1 MSETPIASRRLL
13 VEERR
18 RMIVELVEQQGRATV
33 EELATRFGTSTVT
46 IRADL
51 DALARS
57 SAIAGSHGGALPVAP
72 ATNDTPLNIKETRW
86 HAQKLRIGQA
96 AAKMIQDGE
105 TIILDS
111 GSTTVEI
118 ARQIRQM
125 KFESLTVI
133 TNALNIAMELTG
145 LPQIRVMMLGG
156 LLRQTLYSLGRSG
169 CGAGAGEAFRRP
181 VVSRR
186 RRARSRSRR
195 DHARSTRSGVERADD
210 PRLAPDHRRAGRQ
223 QTGSAQPVGDHADT
237 APRHGDQRQQRSR
250 RHRRSTAR
258 GRRASRAGL
267 TLPVSRVQKSRRK
280 LAVAIF
286 ACCR

>member
-1 MSETPIASRRLL
+1 MSEAPTASRRLL

-18 RMIVELVEQQGRATV
+18 RLIVDLVEQQGRATV
-33 EELATRFGTSTVT
+33 EELAQKFGTSAVT

-57 SAIAGSHGGALPVAP
+57 SAIARSHGGALPAAP
-72 ATNDTPLNIKETRW
+72 AANDTPLNIKETRW

-133 TNALNIAMELTG
+133 TNALNIAMELSG

-156 LLRQTLYSLGRSG
+156 LLRQTSYSLVGPDAEQALAKLSADRLFLG
-169 CGAGAGEAFRRP
+169 VDGLDPEVGVTTPDPLEAALNALMIR
-181 VVSRR
+181 VSRQTI
-186 RRARSRSRR
+186 AVLDASKLGQRSLSVITPVKNL
-195 DHARSTRSGVERADD
+195 DMVISDSS
-210 PRLAPDHRRAGRQ
+210 AP
-223 QTGSAQPVGDHADT
+223 ADT
-237 APRHGDQRQQRSR
+237 VEALR
-250 RHRRSTAR
+250 TA
-258 GRRASRAGL
+258 G
-267 TLPVSRVQKSRRK
+267 VQVV
-280 LAVAIF
+280 LV
-286 ACCR
+286 

>member
-1 MSETPIASRRLL
+1 MSETPTVSRRLL
-13 VEERR
+13 VEKRR
-18 RMIVELVEQQGRATV
+18 RLIVDLVEQQGRATV

-57 SAIAGSHGGALPVAP
+57 SAIARSHGGALPVAP

-86 HAQKLRIGQA
+86 HAQKLRIGHA

-133 TNALNIAMELTG
+133 TNALNIALELSG
-145 LPQIRVMMLGG
+145 LPHIRVMMLGG
-156 LLRQTLYSLGRSG
+156 LLRDTSYSLVGPDAEQALSKLSADKLFLG
-169 CGAGAGEAFRRP
+169 VDGLDP
-181 VVSRR
+181 VVGVTTPDPLEASLNALMIRVSRETIAVFDASKLGQR
-186 RRARSRSRR
+186 SLSVITTVQHLHRAITDSSAEAKAVESLR
-195 DHARSTRSGVERADD
+195 AAGVE
-210 PRLAPDHRRAGRQ
+210 
-223 QTGSAQPVGDHADT
+223 V
-237 APRHGDQRQQRSR
+237 
-250 RHRRSTAR
+250 
-258 GRRASRAGL
+258 
-267 TLPVSRVQKSRRK
+267 TLV
-280 LAVAIF
+280 
-286 ACCR
+286 

>member
-18 RMIVELVEQQGRATV
+18 RLIVELVELQGRATV

-51 DALARS
+51 DALVRNA
-57 SAIAGSHGGALPVAP
+57 AIARSHGGALPMAP

-86 HAQKLRIGQA
+86 HAQKLRIGLA
-96 AAKMIQDGE
+96 AAKMIRDGE

-133 TNALNIAMELTG
+133 TNALNIALELSG
-145 LPQIRVMMLGG
+145 LPHIRVMMLGG
-156 LLRQTLYSLGRSG
+156 LLRDTSYSLVGPDAEQALSKLSADKLFLG
-169 CGAGAGEAFRRP
+169 VDGLDP
-181 VVSRR
+181 VVGVTTPDPLEATLNALMIRVSRETI
-186 RRARSRSRR
+186 AVFDASKLGQRSLSVITPVQHLHRVITDTSAEAKAVESLR
-195 DHARSTRSGVERADD
+195 DAGVE
-210 PRLAPDHRRAGRQ
+210 
-223 QTGSAQPVGDHADT
+223 V
-237 APRHGDQRQQRSR
+237 
-250 RHRRSTAR
+250 
-258 GRRASRAGL
+258 
-267 TLPVSRVQKSRRK
+267 TLV
-280 LAVAIF
+280 
-286 ACCR
+286 

>member
-1 MSETPIASRRLL
+1 VSEAPIASRRLL

-18 RMIVELVEQQGRATV
+18 RLIVDLVAQQGRATV

-57 SAIAGSHGGALPVAP
+57 SAIARSHGGALPVAP
-72 ATNDTPLNIKETRW
+72 TTNDTPLNIKETRW
-86 HAQKLRIGQA
+86 HAQKLRIGHA

-145 LPQIRVMMLGG
+145 MPQIRVMMLGG
-156 LLRQTLYSLGRSG
+156 LLRQTSYSLVGPDAEQALAKLSADRLFLG
-169 CGAGAGEAFRRP
+169 VDGLDPEVGVTTPDPLEAALNALMIR
-181 VVSRR
+181 VSR
-186 RRARSRSRR
+186 
-195 DHARSTRSGVERADD
+195 
-210 PRLAPDHRRAGRQ
+210 
-223 QTGSAQPVGDHADT
+223 QTIAVLDASKLG
-237 APRHGDQRQQRSR
+237 QRSLSVITPIKNLDMVISDSSAPAETVEALR
-250 RHRRSTAR
+250 N
-258 GRRASRAGL
+258 AG
-267 TLPVSRVQKSRRK
+267 VQVV
-280 LAVAIF
+280 LV
-286 ACCR
+286 

>member
-1 MSETPIASRRLL
+1 MNEAPIASRRLL

-18 RMIVELVEQQGRATV
+18 RLIVDLVEQQGRATV
-33 EELATRFGTSTVT
+33 EELATRFGTSAVT

-57 SAIAGSHGGALPVAP
+57 SAIARSHGGALPVAP

-145 LPQIRVMMLGG
+145 MPQIRVMMLGG
-156 LLRQTLYSLGRSG
+156 LLRQTSYSLVGPDAEQALAKLSADRLFLGVDGLDPEVGVTTPDPLEAALNALMIRVSRQTIAVLDASKLGQRSLSVITPVRNLDMVISDRSAPPETVEALR
-169 CGAGAGEAFRRP
+169 GAGVE
-181 VVSRR
+181 VVL
-186 RRARSRSRR
+186 
-195 DHARSTRSGVERADD
+195 V
-210 PRLAPDHRRAGRQ
+210 
-223 QTGSAQPVGDHADT
+223 
-237 APRHGDQRQQRSR
+237 
-250 RHRRSTAR
+250 
-258 GRRASRAGL
+258 
-267 TLPVSRVQKSRRK
+267 
-280 LAVAIF
+280 
-286 ACCR
+286 